1 MSAVHAGRAPVAAAV
16 AAVALLVAGVS
27 VALGAE
33 PSASPLAGDPRSAG
47 EGPGLVG
54 DPLLAIGGVVAIAL
68 VAVIGTLLWVRA
80 TAGSRERTPGP

>member
-1 MSAVHAGRAPVAAAV
+1 MRAGRGALALVAAAV

-27 VALGAE
+27 VALAAE

-68 VAVIGTLLWVRA
+68 VAVVGTLLWVRA
-80 TAGSRERTPGP
+80 TAGSRGRTPGP